1 MTLKQIEFQLFEI
14 LLKLQAIVSREP
26 TLAPYVEQ
34 VNVGVERLK
43 TLCYNLA
50 VVGQFKR
57 GKSSLINAILGLP
70 VLPAD
75 VTPTTATVNRITF
88 GIDPKVTIHYKDS
101 TEKILDGI
109 SELSNYVTKLSEEK
123 SRVAASVREAV
134 IAYPAVI
141 CQNHVDIID
150 TPGLGDDED
159 MTRTT
164 ISILK
169 HIDAAVVVIS
179 ALSPYDE
186 AETKFVISLLES
198 KEITNIVFVVNFMD
212 QIDDDEYDDVFKS
225 IKNRVIKNTLNAAND
240 RFADRAD
247 LLEKTHRIIDDP
259 QIFPVSAKK
268 ALKAFA
274 TNDTKAL
281 NDSRIPQFKESIFS
295 IITREQCV
303 NSVRKSIDLLL
314 DVTQKI
320 DDIQAKSG
328 DQFDR
333 EIETAHKKFAAEDD
347 FIKNVQYTA
356 DSALFMALSDHPD
369 FSPRIVCDKIIP
381 VFIRQMS
388 TITLSASSDEIRKKV
403 SLAAKDAEYEI
414 TKILSELKDNYK
426 THILNAFAACKSS
439 FPIIDS
445 LDSEQILAKKLDQIN
460 LPLFNLSLDQ
470 LLPPGE
476 LLDVDVISNIR
487 CGLFSFLSSL
497 KAAIDQYRMKQ
508 RVALFET
515 FGAAVRSLKTTSR
528 NDAITAIETK
538 KQNILQWCSQIKDE
552 ISPLLG
558 DAQKLLKDIS

>member
-14 LLKLQAIVSREP
+14 LLKLQALVSREP
-26 TLAPYVEQ
+26 ALASYAEQ

-88 GIDPKVTIHYKDS
+88 GIDPKVTIHFKDG

-134 IAYPAVI
+134 IAYPAII

-164 ISILK
+164 IAILK

-225 IKNRVIKNTLNAAND
+225 IRNRVIKNTLSAANE
-240 RFADRAD
+240 RFAERAD
-247 LLEKTHRIIDDP
+247 LLDKTHRIIDDP

-295 IITREQCV
+295 IITKEQCV

-314 DVTQKI
+314 EVTHKI
-320 DDIQAKSG
+320 DDIQVESDNKFNQEA
-328 DQFDR
+328 
-333 EIETAHKKFAAEDD
+333 EAAHSKFAAEDD
-347 FIKNVQYTA
+347 FVKNIQYVA
-356 DSALFMALSDHPD
+356 DSALFMTFSDFPE
-369 FSPRIVCDKIIP
+369 FSPKAICDKILP
-381 VFIRQMS
+381 VFIRRMS
-388 TITLSASSDEIRKKV
+388 TITITAGCDEIRQKV
-403 SLAAKDAEYEI
+403 CLAANESEYEFS
-414 TKILSELKDNYK
+414 KILCELKGNYR
-426 THILNAFAACKSS
+426 THILNALAACKSS
-439 FPIIDS
+439 FPIIGE
-445 LDSEQILAKKLDQIN
+445 LDLENILAKKLDQIR
-460 LPLFNLSLDQ
+460 LPLFTLPNEL

-476 LLDVDVISNIR
+476 LLGVDIICNIR
-487 CGLFSFLSSL
+487 CGVFSFLSAI
-497 KAAIDQYRMKQ
+497 KPAIDQYRLKQ
-508 RVALFET
+508 RVALFQT
-515 FGAAVRSLKTTSR
+515 LGAAALSLKSASK
-528 NDAITAIETK
+528 NEVISNIEAK
-538 KQNILQWCSQIKDE
+538 RQNTLQWYLQIKDE
-552 ISPLLG
+552 ISPLLLE
-558 DAQKLLKDIS
+558 AQNLLNDFS